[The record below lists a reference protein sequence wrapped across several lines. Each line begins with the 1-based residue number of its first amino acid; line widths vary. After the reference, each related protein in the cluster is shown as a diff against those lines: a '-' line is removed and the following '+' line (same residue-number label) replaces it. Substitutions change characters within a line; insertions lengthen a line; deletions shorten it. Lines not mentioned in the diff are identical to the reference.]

1 MIRGGRNPFLRE
13 RSTLKALQALAS
25 ENILAK
31 DKAEMLSKIYVFL
44 RNVEHAL
51 QYEND
56 QQTQLFAADPRTQKE
71 NREDAGLYC
80 RRSAETVRAFDGV
93 RGGKV

>member
-56 QQTQLFAADPRTQKE
+56 QQTQLLPPIPNTE
-71 NREDAGLYC
+71 RESRGCWALLSKIC
-80 RRSAETVRAFDGV
+80 RNS
-93 RGGKV
+93 